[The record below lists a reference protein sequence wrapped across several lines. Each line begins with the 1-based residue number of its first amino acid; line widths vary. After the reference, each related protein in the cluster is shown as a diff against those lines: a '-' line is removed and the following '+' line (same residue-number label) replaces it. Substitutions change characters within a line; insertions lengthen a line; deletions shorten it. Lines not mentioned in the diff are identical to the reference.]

1 MVEFNQNDFNL
12 VKISGESKLGN
23 LVTRHKY
30 RVYGLKQEGNPSI
43 LIEYHYNKIEVED
56 FEERVEALRKFLKA
70 NNISVDVCND
80 ANTKGIDIGMR
91 KDLRGVL
98 NKNGKPM
105 FASGIISTI
114 IYCLEGRVDLTE
126 LQKYKVS
133 VVPRLTQPTVRAKRA
148 A

>member
-12 VKISGESKLGN
+12 VKISSESKLGN

-30 RVYGLKQEGNPSI
+30 RVYGLRQEDNPSI
-43 LIEYHYNKIEVED
+43 LIEYHYNRVEAED
-56 FEERVEALRKFLKA
+56 FEERIEALTKFLKA

-80 ANTKGIDIGMR
+80 ANTRGIDVGIR
-91 KDLRGVL
+91 RDLRGVL
-98 NKNGKPM
+98 NKNDKPM

-114 IYCLEGRVDLTE
+114 IYCLEGRVDLKE
-126 LQKYKVS
+126 LQQYKLS
-133 VVPRLTQPTVRAKRA
+133 VVPRLIKPTIRAKRA